1 MPSDRRCRAASASP
15 TKGVMPCERNDLKR
29 TDAATRPTTHQY
41 AGHAKIAE
49 AFAGA
54 LLSTDRFL
62 K

>member
-1 MPSDRRCRAASASP
+1 
-15 TKGVMPCERNDLKR
+15 MPCERNDLKR